1 MIRDMVASDKESVI
15 KLARE
20 FSVERLEQ
28 DGMIVDIEEA
38 SKQFDM
44 FIGMDHIVKMVVE
57 DAGEVVGM
65 IVVFISPLIFSAQV
79 VGQEVVWYVRK
90 DKRSQGVRLLKKV
103 EEVLLKRGCV
113 SIMMIGLE
121 GDNSCDFYKRFGYR
135 PFQRMYMKGLV

>member
-1 MIRDMVASDKESVI
+1 MVATDKDAVI
-15 KLARE
+15 KLAME
-20 FSVERLEQ
+20 FGAERLEQ
-28 DGMIVDIEEA
+28 DGMLIDFEEA

-65 IVVFISPLIFSAQV
+65 IVVFISPLVFSAQV

-90 DKRSQGVRLLKKV
+90 DKRSHGVRLLKKV
-103 EEVLLKRGCV
+103 EEVLVKRGCV

-121 GDNSCDFYKRFGYR
+121 GDASCDFYKRVGYR
-135 PFQRMYMKGLV
+135 PFQRTYMKGLV